1 MIKYNT
7 MAPYFLQIQLYENPN
22 STFEFLEKGMSSDK
36 ASTARG
42 PRRLLEATW
51 TWTPLPPGPVSNV
64 APPDCCS
71 SHSGPGTATDDRDIV
86 LLIFALLLTI
96 ALNTSLAV
104 REKCQLCAKFRAL
117 PERWPS
123 SDCWVCAADKS
134 PRVHP
139 LCPPNRPQ
147 LLHLLTTSPSWHHIT
162 CPLHIPTN
170 LRTFTLRLP
179 LLVLSNLSPYLPSSS
194 FCKKPNIYLLTAHST
209 YAALRFLLFFF
220 PFSIQISM
228 HLLNV

>member
-1 MIKYNT
+1 
-7 MAPYFLQIQLYENPN
+7 
-22 STFEFLEKGMSSDK
+22 MSSDK

-42 PRRLLEATW
+42 GSSGPRRRLLEATW

-64 APPDCCS
+64 APPDCYS

-86 LLIFALLLTI
+86 LLIFALLLTV

-104 REKCQLCAKFRAL
+104 REKCQLCAQFRAL

-147 LLHLLTTSPSWHHIT
+147 LLDLLTTSPSWHHIT
-162 CPLHIPTN
+162 CPLHLATN
-170 LRTFTLRLP
+170 LGTLTLRLP

-194 FCKKPNIYLLTAHST
+194 FCKKAYYLSSHCT
-209 YAALRFLLFFF
+209 YHPSIDHPQLLSAALRFLLFFF
-220 PFSIQISM
+220 PFSIQFSM
-228 HLLNV
+228 HLLNF